1 MESINKGEQ
10 PLTRTQKAR
19 RDDILAAAIALL
31 DREGVPG
38 ASVERIAEEAG
49 TSKGTVLYH
58 FGTKEA
64 VYRAVVESLFSQGG
78 EYMTERIMAQPTHR
92 GKLSEY
98 LASNL
103 RFIADHREHV
113 SAVHRIQEAFPG
125 ERGPDTAAPLL
136 PLFTS
141 GQKAGEFGP
150 FDAGVMALALRA
162 VVDGASFYLGAHPEL
177 DVDLA
182 IREVVQI
189 FDRATSP
196 SWREKE

>member
-1 MESINKGEQ
+1 MQSEIEDEK
-10 PLTRTQKAR
+10 PLTRTQRAR
-19 RDDILAAAIALL
+19 REDIVAAAIALL
-31 DREGVPG
+31 DREGVPET
-38 ASVERIAEEAG
+38 SVERIAQEAR
-49 TSKGTVLYH
+49 TSKSTVLYH
-58 FGTKEA
+58 FKTKEA
-64 VYRAVVESLFSQGG
+64 VYRAVVEALFRQGG
-78 EYMTERIMAQPTHR
+78 QYMTDRILAQPTHR
-92 GKLSEY
+92 GKLREY

-125 ERGPDTAAPLL
+125 EKGPDTAAPLL

-150 FDAGVMALALRA
+150 FDPGVMALVLRA

-189 FDRATSP
+189 FDRATAP
-196 SWREKE
+196 LWREKE